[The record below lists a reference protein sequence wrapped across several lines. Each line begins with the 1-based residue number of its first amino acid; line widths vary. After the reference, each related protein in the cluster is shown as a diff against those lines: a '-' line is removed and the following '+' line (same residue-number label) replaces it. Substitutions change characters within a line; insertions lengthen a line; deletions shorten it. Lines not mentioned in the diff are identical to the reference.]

1 MQEEIFFCRTY
12 KIVQDTNN
20 NFTKARVT
28 DFIVYS
34 VTDVPQILV

>member
-1 MQEEIFFCRTY
+1 MKQEEIFFCLTC

-20 NFTKARVT
+20 FIKARVT

-34 VTDVPQILV
+34 VTDIQQILV